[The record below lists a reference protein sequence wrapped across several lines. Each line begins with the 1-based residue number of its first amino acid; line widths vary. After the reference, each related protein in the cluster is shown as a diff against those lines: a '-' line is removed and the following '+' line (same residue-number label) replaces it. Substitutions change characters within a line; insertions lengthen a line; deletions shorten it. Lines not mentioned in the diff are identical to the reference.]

1 MRSINGTVT
10 TVQEGR
16 FRLVDDNGGAPL
28 FLLHHGA
35 AAEPEQLPQLQHRQS
50 RVRVGYTHAPGLL
63 GHVARRIVRAIP
75 RSRPALYPAG
85 KAGGAVRRQ
94 RDQHAT
100 AFGPCT
106 AAASGTHGGLG
117 ERLAGICHLTFG
129 HARIVRTML
138 PSCSR

>member
-1 MRSINGTVT
+1 
-10 TVQEGR
+10 
-16 FRLVDDNGGAPL
+16 LADDNGGAPL

-63 GHVARRIVRAIP
+63 GNVVRRIVRAIP